1 MAREELF
8 IGGVYIPLSK
18 SINASLTK
26 SITDVEKPQDRKAT
40 YSKTTSVPNSK
51 EAQLVFGGLFE
62 LNIVDST
69 FNPNAK
75 ISCRYIVDGEL
86 IISGYCQL
94 KSIKTTSRTDIEY
107 DIVMFSALANIFKDM
122 GENYLV
128 DLKDE
133 LAEWNHPFTKEVQ
146 AYSWETQV
154 YNSVSAGYVPF
165 EIGKGYVYP
174 LIDYG
179 FSTDLVDFNF
189 KQVPCALYLKEYID
203 AIFSFTGKTYTS
215 TFFNSDYFK
224 RHIIPS
230 SPSSFQLTAAE
241 INGLQFKANTPTLT
255 STGTTTSSNLP
266 INTLSVKDPI
276 IFGTEISDPNNVYN
290 NTNGE
295 YTIISASYQG
305 VYDIN
310 ALVEITANF
319 TPSTGVAV
327 KAICEVDGYLMVFLN
342 GAQIMA
348 KPFYLTSDDA
358 TFFSGTRSTTPSPT
372 TYEDLD
378 YLAEKKFSNQPF
390 NPTAVG
396 RPGDNVPNRYLIS
409 VNGVQLNDTDVITV
423 EWKAG
428 LYGKTSFSGFGVGMF
443 EDASAVEYTGTATID
458 ISVGAYYNKV
468 VNTYPSA
475 GSTLKIEKIIP
486 KDVKQKDFFKSI
498 ISRYNLWVDINPNDP
513 NNYIIEPRDE
523 FLTNDVINIQSQL
536 DQSQALTITPM
547 GKTDITEYLF
557 SDKPDKDYLNVTY
570 TAKHQDRVY
579 GDRHV
584 INTNDYTSK
593 KQTISTIFS
602 PTPLAAPAN
611 SDRVLSTILQKD
623 ELGYPLPIDHNIRI
637 LYYGGLKSGKYW
649 RHIENIGF
657 AQIPFPTTYTTYP
670 YAGHFDDPF
679 SASEDIN
686 FGLVQEVYYD
696 DNLQPI
702 AVTDNNL
709 VNKYYS
715 TMLQEYTNINSKIV
729 KGMFNVTPSDFKNW
743 DFRKLYW
750 FEDAYFRLQEINN
763 YNPTGESLT
772 ECTFLYL
779 TGVPSFTASVI
790 GLDGDDVP
798 FTPDN
803 TGGGTVVL
811 TEGTP
816 SKGTRTSEQPD
827 GNNTTKR
834 GVDVQGKYNYV
845 AYDAHY
851 IKIQGDKNQVWSEA
865 KDIDIQGD
873 NNIIDGGVKNVTLIN
888 SNDLHITESDV
899 TYINNRIVTNM
910 AGMPTDVKS
919 IRSSQDVEVDVI
931 TYELDTTS
939 NNITMDFNLTTTT
952 FTEGQI
958 WYFKKDAIPNIVTI
972 QSTGG
977 TIDDAATA
985 VLVVNKNLIGCQ
997 YDGGTNFILL

>member
-40 YSKTTSVPNSK
+40 YSKTTRVPNSK
-51 EAQLVFGGLFE
+51 EAQSVFGGLFE
-62 LNIVDST
+62 LNLVDST
-69 FNPNAK
+69 FNPNSK
-75 ISCRYIVDGEL
+75 VSCRYLVDGEE
-86 IISGYCQL
+86 IINGYCQL
-94 KSIKTTSRTDIEY
+94 KTIKTTNRTDIEY

-122 GENYLV
+122 GENELV
-128 DLKDE
+128 ELKTE
-133 LAEWNHPFTKEVQ
+133 LQEWNHPFTRDVQ
-146 AYSWETQV
+146 SQSWATQV
-154 YNSVSAGYVPF
+154 YKGITPEPF
-165 EIGKGYVYP
+165 EVGKGYVYP

-179 FSTDLVDFNF
+179 FSTDLVDFDF
-189 KQVPCALYLKEYID
+189 TQMPCALYLKEYID
-203 AIFSFTGKTYTS
+203 AIFSSTGKSYTS
-215 TFFNSDYFK
+215 AFFNTDYFK

-230 SPSSFQLTAAE
+230 SPASYQLTAAE
-241 INGLQFKANTPTLT
+241 IDGLQFKANTPTFT
-255 STGTTTSSNLP
+255 STGTTNSNNLP
-266 INTLSVKDPI
+266 INSLSTSDPI
-276 IFGTEISDPNNVYN
+276 IFGTEISDPNGLYN

-295 YTIISASYQG
+295 YTIISTAYQG

-310 ALVEITANF
+310 ALVEISATF

-327 KAICEVDGYLMVFLN
+327 KTISEVDGYLMIFLN
-342 GAQIMA
+342 GTQIQA
-348 KPFYLTSDDA
+348 KPFYLTSDDT
-358 TFFSGTRSTTPSPT
+358 TFFSGTRTTTATPT
-372 TYEDLD
+372 FEDFD

-390 NPTAVG
+390 NPTAEA
-396 RPGDNVPNRYLIS
+396 RAGDNVPNRYLIS
-409 VNGVQLNDTDVITV
+409 VNGVQLNNTDVVTV
-423 EWKAG
+423 GWKAG
-428 LYGKTSFSGFGVGMF
+428 LYGRTTGFSGLGTGMF
-443 EDASAVEYTGTATID
+443 EDASAGEYGGSATIS

-468 VNTYPSA
+468 INTYPAA

-486 KDVKQKDFFKSI
+486 KGIKQKDFFKSI
-498 ISRYNLWVDINPNDP
+498 ISRFNLWIDIDPNDP

-523 FLTNDVINIQSQL
+523 FLTNEIVKIQSQL
-536 DQSQALTITPM
+536 EPDEPLTIIPM
-547 GKTDITEYLF
+547 GKSDITEFLF
-557 SDKPDKDYLNVTY
+557 TDTPDKDYLNTTY
-570 TAKHQDRVY
+570 TATHQERVY

-584 INTNDYTSK
+584 SNTNDYTSK

-649 RHIENIGF
+649 RHLENVSVF
-657 AQIPFPTTYTTYP
+657 QIPNPYTYTTYP
-670 YAGHFDDPF
+670 YAGHFDDPYN
-679 SASEDIN
+679 ATIDIN

-709 VNKYYS
+709 VNKFYS
-715 TMLQEYTNINSKIV
+715 TMLQEYTNVNSKIV

-750 FEDAYFRLQEINN
+750 FEDAYFRLQEISN

-779 TGVPSFTASVI
+779 TSVPSFTPSII

-803 TGGGTVVL
+803 TSGGTVIL
-811 TEGTP
+811 TEDTP

-834 GVDVQGKYNYV
+834 GVEIQGEYNQV
-845 AYDAHY
+845 AYDAYY
-851 IKIQGDKNQVWSEA
+851 IKIQGEGNKVWSEA
-865 KDIDIQGD
+865 RDIEIQGD
-873 NNIIDGGVKNVTLIN
+873 RNIIDGGVKNVTLIN
-888 SNDLHITESDV
+888 TNDLRIEESNV
-899 TYINNRIVTNM
+899 TYINGVRVSDRGVTDHHS
-910 AGMPTDVKS
+910 GLK
-919 IRSSQDVEVDVI
+919 
-931 TYELDTTS
+931 
-939 NNITMDFNLTTTT
+939 
-952 FTEGQI
+952 
-958 WYFKKDAIPNIVTI
+958 
-972 QSTGG
+972 
-977 TIDDAATA
+977 TIDLGDEYTIEINKQMTNWNRLTNNGT
-985 VLVVNKNLIGCQ
+985 LVIDGDLI
-997 YDGGTNFILL
+997 LR